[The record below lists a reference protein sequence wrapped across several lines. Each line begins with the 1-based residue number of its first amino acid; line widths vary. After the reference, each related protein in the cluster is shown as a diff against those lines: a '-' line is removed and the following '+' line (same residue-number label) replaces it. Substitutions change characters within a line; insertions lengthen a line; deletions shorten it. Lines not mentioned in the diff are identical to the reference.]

1 MKMTIGARIALGFGL
16 LIILLGVVAVAGY
29 LTIGNISNLAQV
41 VKDNIEGNMFMVER
55 EVDHLKWVQTL
66 DSLIIYG
73 ADFTGQVDHTKCALG
88 EWLYGEE
95 TKAVTDSELKRL
107 ITQLQE
113 PHQHLHE
120 SAVSIIA
127 LHKADDLIGTRE
139 AYVAQTLPALNETTA
154 TLRQIRTRYDQ
165 IAQELAG
172 DAAQD
177 LAKSAASGRMLIL
190 IFGIVSGIIGIV
202 AALFIAITLLRVLK
216 QIILDLDSGAAQ
228 VASASQQISSAS
240 QQLSSASLQ
249 QAAAVEETA
258 SALQQSAST
267 IQQNSDNTY
276 KASELTVLARGAA
289 DAGNAQAVAMASSM
303 KAMKQSS
310 GEISKVIKVIDDI
323 AFQTNILA
331 LNAAVEAARAG
342 EAGMGFA
349 VVAEEVRSL
358 AQRSAQAAKDTAAM
372 IERSIDAA
380 DEGVTS
386 ATTVTDSLSSIGDH
400 VRKVTALVQEL
411 TTAGQEQAT
420 GISQVTKAVTQI
432 EQATQQNAATA
443 EESSS
448 AAEELSA
455 QAVAL
460 QQVVYQLNILVNGVK
475 H

>member
-1 MKMTIGARIALGFGL
+1 MRITIGARIGLGFGL
-16 LIILLGVVAVAGY
+16 LILLLGVVAVAGFV
-29 LTIGNISNLAQV
+29 TIGNISELAQV

-55 EVDHLKWVQTL
+55 EVDHLRWVQDL
-66 DSLIIYG
+66 DKLIIYG
-73 ADFTGQVDHTKCALG
+73 ADFTGQLDHTKCALG
-88 EWLYGEE
+88 SWLYSEE
-95 TKAVTDSELKRL
+95 TKSITDPDLKRL
-107 ITQLQE
+107 LADLQK
-113 PHQHLHE
+113 PHQQLHE
-120 SAVSIIA
+120 SAVNIISLRQA
-127 LHKADDLIGTRE
+127 GNVDGVQE
-139 AYVAQTLPALNETTA
+139 AYVSQTLPALNTTTG

-177 LAKSAASGRMLIL
+177 LAQTAANGRMLIL
-190 IFGIVSGIIGIV
+190 IFGIVSGIIGIA
-202 AALFIAITLLRVLK
+202 AALLIAITLLRVLK
-216 QIILDLDSGAAQ
+216 QIIMDLDSGATQ

-267 IQQNSDNTY
+267 IQQNSDNTHR
-276 KASELTVLARGAA
+276 ASELTILARDAA
-289 DAGNAQAVAMASSM
+289 DNGNTQAAAMASSM
-303 KAMKQSS
+303 TAMKQSS

-386 ATTVTDSLSSIGDH
+386 ATTVTGSLKSIGDH

-411 TTAGQEQAT
+411 SAAGQEQAT

-460 QQVVYQLNILVNGVK
+460 QQVVSQLNVLVNGAK
-475 H
+475 R

>member
-1 MKMTIGARIALGFGL
+1 MKMTIGTRIILGFAL
-16 LIILLGVVAVAGY
+16 LIILLGVVAVVGY
-29 LTIGNISNLAQV
+29 VTIGNISELAQV

-55 EVDHLKWVQTL
+55 EVDHLRWVQDL
-66 DSLIIYG
+66 DKLIIYG
-73 ADFTGQVDHTKCALG
+73 ADFTGQLDHTKCALG
-88 EWLYGEE
+88 SWLYGAE
-95 TKAVTDSELKRL
+95 TKAVTDPDLKRL
-107 ITQLQE
+107 IAQLQQ
-113 PHQHLHE
+113 PHQQLHQ
-120 SAVSIIA
+120 SAVSII
-127 LHKADDLIGTRE
+127 DLRRANDHAGVQA
-139 AYVAQTLPALNETTA
+139 AYISQTLPALNTTTA

-165 IAQELAG
+165 IAQETGG
-172 DAAQD
+172 DAAKD

-190 IFGIVSGIIGIV
+190 IFGVVSGILGIL
-202 AALFIAITLLRVLK
+202 AALIIAVTLLRVLR
-216 QIILDLDSGAAQ
+216 QIIIDLSSGAAQ

-267 IQQNSDNTY
+267 IQQNSDNTLR
-276 KASELTVLARGAA
+276 ASELTVLARDAA
-289 DAGNAQAVAMASSM
+289 ENGNTEAAAMASSM
-303 KAMKQSS
+303 TAMKQSS
-310 GEISKVIKVIDDI
+310 REISRVIKVIDDI

-342 EAGMGFA
+342 EAGLGFA

-358 AQRSAQAAKDTAAM
+358 AQRSAQAAKDTASM

-386 ATTVTDSLSSIGDH
+386 AATVTGSLRSIGDH
-400 VRKVTALVQEL
+400 VRKVTSLVQEL
-411 TTAGQEQAT
+411 SAAGQEQAT

-455 QAVAL
+455 QASAL
-460 QQVVYQLNILVNGVK
+460 QQVVYQLNVLVNGVK